1 MAHSWL
7 QGSAMDDLV
16 KSIVPLRRTVDDGV
30 DEAESLPFRYGNL
43 IQMELPVG

>member
-1 MAHSWL
+1 
-7 QGSAMDDLV
+7 MDDLA